1 MKTKKNSKKFKK
13 RIIENNSVKY
23 SLLVAII
30 IPLICL
36 IIIISHNYN
45 SLYKVNVKYRTYTKE
60 KGWSRWSKNGEVS
73 GNGKDE
79 ILNIEVRV
87 KTKARTKGGVRY
99 YVYQNKKWTSSE
111 KLKNKTVYGFKAHL
125 FDEIAYEYDIY
136 YRTYN
141 KKDKWFDWS
150 NNSTISGNKNIP
162 ITKIQIKT
170 INTNLSLEDRLEDY
184 HFKGTRSVDFEK
196 AGDIDE

>member
-1 MKTKKNSKKFKK
+1 MKSKKSINKIRK
-13 RIIENNSVKY
+13 NIIEKSSVKY
-23 SLLVAII
+23 SLLVAIAI
-30 IPLICL
+30 LLMCL
-36 IIIISHNYN
+36 IIMISHNYK
-45 SLYKVNVKYRTYTKE
+45 SLDKVKVKYRTYTKE

-87 KTKARTKGGVRY
+87 KTKARAKGGVRY

-150 NNSTISGNKNIP
+150 NNSTISGNKKEP

-170 INTNLSLEDRLEDY
+170 INNNLSLEDRLEDY
-184 HFKGTRSVDFEK
+184 HFKGTQSVNFEK